1 MWARPFQNCMVEWEV
16 LEIST
21 EETPSELPG
30 AASLDGLQ
38 ADAASLQAEFETSS
52 SHLEEVRQRHTEV
65 LVTAGMLPETG
76 LAEIHPERALA
87 WVVQGIN
94 GRMNPDG
101 LTIPLLGT
109 TEEAIQ
115 LHVNT
120 PKKRPWSNSTSR
132 TPKVRTWFVNS
143 HYPPRQLVPCPL
155 TSAMEGSA
163 FAGEHQRFG
172 IAWI

>member
-1 MWARPFQNCMVEWEV
+1 MNTVRRFMWARPFQNCMVEWEV

-115 LHVNT
+115 LHVKHTEEATLVKLDIEDPEGPNL
-120 PKKRPWSNSTSR
+120 
-132 TPKVRTWFVNS
+132 VREFPLPTEAAGTLSADFS
-143 HYPPRQLVPCPL
+143 HGRLSL
-155 TSAMEGSA
+155 
-163 FAGEHQRFG
+163 R
-172 IAWI
+172 W